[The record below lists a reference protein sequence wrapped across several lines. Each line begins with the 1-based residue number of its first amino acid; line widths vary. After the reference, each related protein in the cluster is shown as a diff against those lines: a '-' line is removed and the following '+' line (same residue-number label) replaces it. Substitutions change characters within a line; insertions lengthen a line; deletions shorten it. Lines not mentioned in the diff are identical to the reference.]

1 MPCGS
6 GGENIQNRAT
16 VDWSRGDDSL
26 LHETQ
31 RVRIE
36 TDGSL
41 CIDSATLD
49 DEGNYTC
56 YMLGD
61 PYLHILSVIGKFQ
74 TMHVTAM

>member
-6 GGENIQNRAT
+6 GDENIQNRAA
-16 VDWSRGDDSL
+16 VDWSREDDDSL
-26 LHETQ
+26 LRDTQ
-31 RVRIE
+31 RLRID

-56 YMLGD
+56 YMMGD
-61 PYLHILSVIGKFQ
+61 PYLHILSVIGKFHMSQ
-74 TMHVTAM
+74 C